1 MVDVANVLLFGE
13 KIGSLLWDSARARA
27 VFEYAGSFV
36 RKGIEPSPLMM
47 PVREGVEYAFGNS
60 DNETF
65 KGLPGMVAESLPD
78 TYGRALFQQWLS
90 LIGQTSGNPVESLCF
105 LGARCMG
112 ALEYQPAVEIP
123 WNATTSFAI
132 EHLIEVA
139 QAAINEKSSFVAN
152 IQNNTKAAVA
162 DILRIGTSAGGQRA
176 KAIIAY
182 NRESG
187 EVRSGQIPAPAG
199 FGYYLIKL
207 DGVSGEAGLKET
219 NNHGRLEFSFHLLAK
234 ACGITMS
241 FCDLIE
247 ENGRAHF
254 ITERFDRRNGQ
265 KIHTQ
270 TLCGIAHYDYRI
282 LRGYSYE
289 QAFEVMR
296 RLRLSYSEAQEM
308 FRRMVF
314 NVVIRNQDDHTKN
327 ISFLMDKDGH
337 WTLSPAYD
345 IAYAYNPQGS
355 WTSQH
360 QMSING
366 KFDEITKEDL
376 LACARQNNIKNA
388 KEIIDSVVDTC
399 TIWPNIALNCGIP
412 STIIDKIYSQFNLFL

>member
-13 KIGSLLWDSARARA
+13 KIGSLLWDSSRARA
-27 VFEYAGSFV
+27 VFEYVGSFV
-36 RKGIEPSPLMM
+36 GKGMEPSPLLM

-65 KGLPGMVAESLPD
+65 KGLPGMIAESLPD

-90 LIGQTSGNPVESLCF
+90 LIGRTSGNPVESLCF
-105 LGARCMG
+105 LGSRCMG
-112 ALEYQPAVEIP
+112 ALEYQPAVEVP

-132 EHLIEVA
+132 EQLIEVA
-139 QAAINEKSSFVAN
+139 QAALNEKSAFVTN
-152 IQNNTKAAVA
+152 IQNDTKAAVA

-187 EVRSGQIPAPAG
+187 EVRSGQIPAPDG

-219 NNHGRLEFSFHLLAK
+219 NNHGRLEYSFHLLAK

-265 KIHTQ
+265 KIHMQ
-270 TLCGIAHYDYRI
+270 TLCGIAHYDYRL

-345 IAYAYNPQGS
+345 IAYAYNPNGN

-360 QMSING
+360 QMSVNG
-366 KFDEITKEDL
+366 KFNGITKDDM
-376 LACARQNNIKNA
+376 LACARRNNIRNA
-388 KEIIDSVVDTC
+388 REIIEQVVDTC
-399 TIWPNIALNCGIP
+399 ASWKNYASHCNIPTA
-412 STIIDKIYSQFNLFL
+412 IIDKIQSNFVLLP